1 MPDKDVFTDR
11 ERAMESAYFQKKDQ
25 ELIEKLR
32 QRAALDDERRK
43 LSEELGNLDEELID
57 ALQNLGFTRETLP
70 LLHLTPL
77 VQMAWAEG
85 KVTDSERK
93 LIFEI
98 AEKHGISKETPAYQK
113 LNEWLENQPP
123 EQFFE
128 HARTAIYLVNQTLPP
143 EKQVVTTGD
152 ILTYCTRIAEASGG
166 LLGIG
171 NKISPEERDLM
182 QKIITQLQREEK
194 G

>member
-1 MPDKDVFTDR
+1 MPDKDVFGDR

-32 QRAALDDERRK
+32 ERATLDEERRK
-43 LSEELGNLDEELID
+43 LSEELGNLDEELIE

-85 KVTDSERK
+85 KVTDNEGN

-98 AEKHGISKETPAYQK
+98 AQKHGISKETKAYQK
-113 LNEWLENQPP
+113 LNEWLENKPS

-143 EKQVVTTGD
+143 EKQAVTTGD

-166 LLGIG
+166 ILGIG
-171 NKISPEERDLM
+171 NKVSPEERELLE
-182 QKIITQLQREEK
+182 KIEERLRNK
-194 G
+194 RK

>member
-1 MPDKDVFTDR
+1 MPDKDVFSDR

-32 QRAALDDERRK
+32 QRAALENERRQI
-43 LSEELGNLDEELID
+43 SEELGNLDEELID

-85 KVTDSERK
+85 KVTGSERN

-98 AEKHGISKETPAYQK
+98 AQKHGVSGETPAFQK
-113 LNEWLENQPP
+113 LNEWLEYKPS

-143 EKQVVTTGD
+143 DKQAVTTDD

-166 LLGIG
+166 ILGVG
-171 NKISPEERDLM
+171 KKVSPEERELLE
-182 QKIITQLQREEK
+182 KIVAKLKQ
-194 G
+194 

>member
-1 MPDKDVFTDR
+1 MPDKDMFADR

-32 QRAALDDERRK
+32 LRAALENERRQ
-43 LSEELGNLDEELID
+43 LTEELGNLDEELID
-57 ALQNLGFTRETLP
+57 ALQKLGFTRETLP

-85 KVTDSERK
+85 KVTVGERN
-93 LIFEI
+93 LINEI
-98 AEKHGISKETPAYQK
+98 AQKHGVSPETTAYQK
-113 LNEWLENQPP
+113 LNEWLDIQPP

-128 HARTAIYLVNQTLPP
+128 NARTAIYLVNQTLPP
-143 EKQVVTTGD
+143 EKQAVTTND

-166 LLGIG
+166 ILGIG
-171 NKISPEERDLM
+171 NKVSPEERDLLGKIEERLRNK
-182 QKIITQLQREEK
+182 QK
-194 G
+194 

>member
-1 MPDKDVFTDR
+1 VFADR
-11 ERAMESAYFQKKDQ
+11 QRAMESSYFQKKDQ

-32 QRAALDDERRK
+32 QRAALDEERRK

-70 LLHLTPL
+70 LLHLSPL

-98 AEKHGISKETPAYQK
+98 AEKHGISKGTPAYQK
-113 LNEWLENQPP
+113 LDEWLESQPP

-143 EKQVVTTGD
+143 DKQVVTTGD
-152 ILTYCTRIAEASGG
+152 ILAYCTRIAEASGG
-166 LLGIG
+166 ILGIG
-171 NKISPEERDLM
+171 NKVSPEERGLLE
-182 QKIITQLQREEK
+182 KIIAQLKREEK

>member
-1 MPDKDVFTDR
+1 MPEKDIIADR
-11 ERAMESAYFQKKDQ
+11 ERALESAYFQKKDQ

-32 QRAALDDERRK
+32 QRAALENERRQ
-43 LSEELGNLDEELID
+43 LSEELGNLDEELIE

-85 KVTDSERK
+85 KVTVSERN

-98 AEKHGISKETPAYQK
+98 AERHGISKDTTAYQK
-113 LNEWLENQPP
+113 LNEWLENKPS

-128 HARTAIYLVNQTLPP
+128 HARTAIYLVNQTLPT
-143 EKQVVTTGD
+143 EKQAVTTD
-152 ILTYCTRIAEASGG
+152 DLLTYCMRIAEASGG
-166 LLGIG
+166 ILGIG
-171 NKISPEERDLM
+171 NKVSPEERELLE
-182 QKIITQLQREEK
+182 KIEERLRNK
-194 G
+194 RK